1 MEVSILIIIGIICV
15 AIIII
20 GFIWIIFKFEQAHRI
35 INKRLQN
42 AQNLAD
48 AINNGSKT
56 FFYKIAYPPI
66 ILDANGQETT
76 FLPNENREIIFHQF
90 SADSQVP
97 SLAFALAVT
106 SVKLKYNDFD
116 HDDALVTIRILIC
129 PADHFHSQW
138 TVDYINGSYIIFQ
151 HPVMGELRL
160 DKSSCPQLS
169 VGQKVTL
176 RQDTV
181 ALPDSYRISYHLC

>member
-1 MEVSILIIIGIICV
+1 MEFSILIIIGSICV
-15 AIIII
+15 GGIII
-20 GFIWIIFKFEQAHRI
+20 GFIWLACKFAHARKI
-35 INKRLQN
+35 VKKRLQN
-42 AQNLAD
+42 AQNLAN

-66 ILDANGQETT
+66 ILDADGQETT
-76 FLPNENREIIFHQF
+76 FLPNENREIIFPTF

-97 SLAFALAVT
+97 SYAFALAVT
-106 SVKLKYNDFD
+106 NVKLKYNDFD
-116 HDDALVTIRILIC
+116 HDDALVTISILIC
-129 PADHFHSQW
+129 PANHFHSQW
-138 TVDYINGSYIIFQ
+138 TVEYINGTFIIFR

-160 DKSSCPQLS
+160 DKSASPQLS

>member
-66 ILDANGQETT
+66 ILDANGQETSL
-76 FLPNENREIIFHQF
+76 LPYENREIIFPTF
-90 SADSQVP
+90 SADSQIP
-97 SLAFALAVT
+97 SLSFALG
-106 SVKLKYNDFD
+106 VKDVRLKYNDFD
-116 HDDALVTIRILIC
+116 HDDALTTLLIQVC